1 MIGVFDSGIGGLTI
15 LDGLRKKLP
24 DAGFLYFGDH
34 KNAPY
39 GLKSPE
45 EIHQLTRDAVVHC
58 FEQGCELVILACNT
72 ASAVALHDLQ
82 TDWLPEI
89 DPSGQKRVLGVFV
102 PIIEAMTKR
111 DWGDNAPPTH
121 TGLRDVLL
129 FATPAT
135 IASGAFSREL
145 KFRAR
150 DVTVEGVACAGLV
163 EAIESGDQAK
173 IQALVDGFVAEGLK
187 NLPNPQ
193 TAALACTHYPIA
205 LGEFRKALPLDTVI
219 FSQPEIVAQ
228 SLSDYLER
236 HPRFKN
242 NLGEI
247 IYQTSGEAAQVSKE
261 ASRFIGHDVKFESV

>member
-15 LDGLRKKLP
+15 LDSLRKKLP
-24 DAGFLYFGDH
+24 DTGFLYFGDH
-34 KNAPY
+34 ENAPY

-45 EIHQLTRDAVVHC
+45 HIHLLTRNAVMHC

-82 TDWLPEI
+82 TDWLPRI
-89 DPSGQKRVLGVFV
+89 DPPGNKRVLGVFV

-111 DWGDNAPPTH
+111 DWGDNSPPTH

-150 DVTVEGVACAGLV
+150 DVKVEGVSCPGLV
-163 EAIESGDQAK
+163 EAIEMGDQPR
-173 IQALVDGFVAEGLK
+173 IQKLIDEFVDLGLRT
-187 NLPNPQ
+187 LPKPQ

-228 SLSDYLER
+228 SLSDYLKR
-236 HPRFKN
+236 HPRFQN
-242 NLGEI
+242 SAREVV
-247 IYQTSGEAAQVSKE
+247 YQTSGEPSQVSRE
-261 ASRFIGHDVKFESV
+261 ATRLIGHEVKFESV

>member
-15 LDGLRKKLP
+15 LDAVRKKLP
-24 DAGFLYFGDH
+24 DTRFLYFGDH
-34 KNAPY
+34 QNAPY
-39 GLKSPE
+39 GTKTPE
-45 EIHQLTRDAVVHC
+45 KIHELTRDAVRYC
-58 FEQGCELVILACNT
+58 FDQGCELVILACNT

-82 TDWLPEI
+82 VEWLPKI
-89 DPSGQKRVLGVFV
+89 DARGRKRVLGVFV

-135 IASGAFSREL
+135 VQSGAFAREL

-150 DVTVEGVACAGLV
+150 DVVVEGVACAGLV
-163 EAIESGDQAK
+163 EAIENGDQK
-173 IQALVDGFVAEGLK
+173 RMQELVDGFVREGLQA
-187 NLPNPQ
+187 LPTPQ

-205 LGEFRKALPLDTVI
+205 LSEFRQSLPLDTVI

-228 SLSDYLER
+228 SLADYLER
-236 HPRFKN
+236 HAHFKN
-242 NLGEI
+242 TDGGV
-247 IYQTSGEAAQVSKE
+247 IYKTSGNAAQVSKE
-261 ASRFIGHDVKFESV
+261 ATRFIGHDVKFESV